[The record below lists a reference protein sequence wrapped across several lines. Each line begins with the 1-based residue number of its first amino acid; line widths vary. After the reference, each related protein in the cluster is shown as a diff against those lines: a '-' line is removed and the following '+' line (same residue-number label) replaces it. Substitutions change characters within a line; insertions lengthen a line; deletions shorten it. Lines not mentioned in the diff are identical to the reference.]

1 MMEERRDVAVI
12 ALVLVAVT
20 CLTIFFLKVAQ
31 PSGGIVDILF
41 PQLLAGV
48 SG

>member
-1 MMEERRDVAVI
+1 MMDERRDVAVI

-20 CLTIFFLKVAQ
+20 CLTIFFLKIAQ
-31 PSGGIVDILF
+31 PSGGLVDMLF
-41 PQLLAGV
+41 PHLLASI